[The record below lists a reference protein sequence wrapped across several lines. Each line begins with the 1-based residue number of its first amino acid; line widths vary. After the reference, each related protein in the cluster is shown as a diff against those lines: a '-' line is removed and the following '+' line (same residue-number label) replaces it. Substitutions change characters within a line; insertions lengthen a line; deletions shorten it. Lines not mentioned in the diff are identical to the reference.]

1 MTSIH
6 HPIRDAKVRTYRGD
20 EDCIAI
26 LHGFPSP
33 FFRGATCY
41 EASDKAEA
49 FRKGV
54 LDQHEAAFI
63 ARQEAA
69 AKARETAKARKARG
83 QQDVSGGMV
92 NAGEAA

>member
-6 HPIRDAKVRTYRGD
+6 HPIRDAQIRTYQGD
-20 EDCIAI
+20 EDCIAL

-33 FFRGATCY
+33 FFRGATRA
-41 EASDKAEA
+41 EAGEKAEA
-49 FRKGV
+49 FRQGV

-69 AKARETAKARKARG
+69 AKAREKAKAKRG
-83 QQDVSGGMV
+83 V
-92 NAGEAA
+92 AA

>member
-6 HPIRDAKVRTYRGD
+6 HPIRDAEIRTYQGD
-20 EDCIAI
+20 EDCIAL

-33 FFRGATCY
+33 FFRGATRA
-41 EASDKAEA
+41 EAGEKAET
-49 FRKGV
+49 FRQGV

-69 AKARETAKARKARG
+69 AKARETAKARKA
-83 QQDVSGGMV
+83 S
-92 NAGEAA
+92 AA